1 MSAGGRAKTP
11 ALSTKPP
18 PVDAQGGRRARRKP
32 TPVVDARRIRL
43 LVALLSAVLVLGV
56 PSALGQTVYDKR
68 ADVNRKISGLRE
80 DIEAAKAK
88 EGVLTSDIQAAGQRI
103 EALSGDIGSLTSLIA
118 ELESELAVLRA
129 KLDRLQA
136 RFERQTEDLERLK
149 QQYRLAQQQ
158 LEERLV
164 ELYQSDETDS
174 FGVLLQIQSLGDLLD
189 QLEYFDSIGRQDRA
203 ISLELKRLREA
214 MKVAREKTRETKAQV
229 AKETDAV
236 AAKTAEQIAAK
247 QELEAQQ
254 AAIAAARS
262 QQQGM
267 LANVTE
273 HREEAQE
280 DLEDLEA
287 ASAALAAQIR
297 ASQSSGGGGGA
308 SSGSGQSSSGF
319 IWPVS
324 GVVTSG
330 FGWRWGRMHEGI
342 DISAP
347 CGTPTRA
354 VAAGTVIFSGW
365 MGGYGN
371 LVVVDHGNGL
381 STAYAH
387 LSAIYASGGVGQG
400 QTIGAV
406 GTTGSST
413 GCHLHFE
420 VRVNG
425 GAVDPM
431 GYL

>member
-1 MSAGGRAKTP
+1 
-11 ALSTKPP
+11 
-18 PVDAQGGRRARRKP
+18 
-32 TPVVDARRIRL
+32 VVDARRIRL
-43 LVALLSAVLVLGV
+43 YVALLGGVLALGV
-56 PSALGQTVYDKR
+56 PSALGQSVYDKQ

-88 EGVLTSDIQAAGQRI
+88 EGVLTSEIQAAGQRI
-103 EALSGDIGSLTSLIA
+103 EALSGDIGALSSLIA
-118 ELESELAVLRA
+118 ELEADLAVLRA

-136 RFERQTEDLERLK
+136 RFEQQTRDLERLK
-149 QQYRLAQQQ
+149 QQYRIAQAQ

-174 FGVLLQIQSLGDLLD
+174 FGVILQVQSLGDLLD

-203 ISLELKRLREA
+203 ISRELKRLREA
-214 MKVAREKTRETKAQV
+214 MKVAREKTRDTKAQV
-229 AKETDAV
+229 AKETDAL

-247 QELEAQQ
+247 QELEVQQ
-254 AAIAAARS
+254 SALAAARS
-262 QQQGM
+262 QKEGV
-267 LANVTE
+267 LANVHEDRE
-273 HREEAQE
+273 HALE
-280 DLEDLEA
+280 DLEELEA

-297 ASQSSGGGGGA
+297 AAQSSSGGGGGGGG

-342 DISAP
+342 DISVG
-347 CGTPTRA
+347 CGTPIRA
-354 VAAGTVIFSGW
+354 VASGTVIFSGW

-371 LVVVDHGNGL
+371 LVVIDHGNGL
-381 STAYAH
+381 ATAYAH
-387 LSAIYASGGVGQG
+387 QSAIYASGGVGQG

>member
-1 MSAGGRAKTP
+1 
-11 ALSTKPP
+11 L
-18 PVDAQGGRRARRKP
+18 RARRNP
-32 TPVVDARRIRL
+32 IPVVDARRIRL
-43 LVALLSAVLVLGV
+43 SVALVGAVLVLIV
-56 PSALGQTVYDKR
+56 PSALAQTVYDKQ

-80 DIEAAKAK
+80 DIEAAKTE

-103 EALSGDIGSLTSLIA
+103 EALSGDIGALTSLIA
-118 ELESELAVLRA
+118 ELETELAEQRA
-129 KLDRLQA
+129 KLERLQA
-136 RFERQTEDLERLK
+136 RFEQQTRDLKRLK
-149 QQYRLAQQQ
+149 EQYRLAQQQ

-164 ELYQSDETDS
+164 ELYQSEETDS
-174 FGVLLQIQSLGDLLD
+174 FGVLLQVQSLGDLLD

-203 ISLELKRLREA
+203 ISSELKRLRGE
-214 MKVAREKTRETKAQV
+214 MKIAREKTRDTKAQV
-229 AKETDAV
+229 AKETEAL

-254 AAIAAARS
+254 SALAEARS
-262 QQQGM
+262 QQQGV
-267 LANVTE
+267 LADVQG

-280 DLEDLEA
+280 DLQALEA

-297 ASQSSGGGGGA
+297 AAQSSGGGGG
-308 SSGSGQSSSGF
+308 SSGSGTSSSGF
-319 IWPVS
+319 IWPVN

-342 DISAP
+342 DISAA
-347 CGTPTRA
+347 CGTPIRA
-354 VAAGTVIFSGW
+354 VASGTVIFSGW

-371 LVVVDHGNGL
+371 LVVIDHGNGL
-381 STAYAH
+381 ATAYAH
-387 LSAIYASGGVGQG
+387 QSAIYASGAVSQG

>member
-1 MSAGGRAKTP
+1 
-11 ALSTKPP
+11 
-18 PVDAQGGRRARRKP
+18 
-32 TPVVDARRIRL
+32 
-43 LVALLSAVLVLGV
+43 VLGA
-56 PSALGQTVYDKR
+56 PSALGQSVYDKQ

-88 EGVLTSDIQAAGQRI
+88 EGVLTSEIQAAGQRI
-103 EALSGDIGSLTSLIA
+103 EALSGDIGALSSLIA
-118 ELESELAVLRA
+118 ELEADLAVLRA

-136 RFERQTEDLERLK
+136 RFEQQTRDLERLK
-149 QQYRLAQQQ
+149 QQYRIAQAQ

-174 FGVLLQIQSLGDLLD
+174 FGVLLQVQSLGDLLD

-203 ISLELKRLREA
+203 IARELKRLREA
-214 MKVAREKTRETKAQV
+214 MKVAREKTRDTKAQV
-229 AKETDAV
+229 AKETDAL

-254 AAIAAARS
+254 SALAAARS
-262 QQQGM
+262 QKEGV
-267 LANVTE
+267 LTNVHEDRE
-273 HREEAQE
+273 HAQE
-280 DLEDLEA
+280 DLEALEA

-297 ASQSSGGGGGA
+297 AAQSSGGGGGGGGG

-347 CGTPTRA
+347 CGTPIRA

-371 LVVVDHGNGL
+371 LVVLDHGNGL

-387 LSAIYASGGVGQG
+387 QSAIYASGGVGQG

>member
-1 MSAGGRAKTP
+1 VAA
-11 ALSTKPP
+11 
-18 PVDAQGGRRARRKP
+18 
-32 TPVVDARRIRL
+32 ARRIRL
-43 LVALLSAVLVLGV
+43 SVAFLSAVLVLGV
-56 PSALGQTVYDKR
+56 PSALGQSVYDKQ

-103 EALSGDIGSLTSLIA
+103 EALSGDIGALTSLIA
-118 ELESELAVLRA
+118 ELEAELATLRA

-136 RFERQTEDLERLK
+136 RFEQQTRDLERLK
-149 QQYRLAQQQ
+149 QQYRLAQRQ

-164 ELYQSDETDS
+164 ELYQSDEADS
-174 FGVLLQIQSLGDLLD
+174 FGVLLQVQSLGDLLD

-203 ISLELKRLREA
+203 ISAELKRLREA
-214 MKVAREKTRETKAQV
+214 MKVAREKTRVTKAQV

-267 LANVTE
+267 LANVKQ

-280 DLEDLEA
+280 NLEDLEA

-297 ASQSSGGGGGA
+297 SMQSSGGGGGGGGTA
-308 SSGSGQSSSGF
+308 SSGSGVSASGF

-342 DISAP
+342 DISAG
-347 CGTPTRA
+347 CGTPIRA

-387 LSAIYASGGVGQG
+387 QSAIYASGGVSQG

>member
-1 MSAGGRAKTP
+1 M
-11 ALSTKPP
+11 
-18 PVDAQGGRRARRKP
+18 
-32 TPVVDARRIRL
+32 VDARRIRL
-43 LVALLSAVLVLGV
+43 SVALLGAVLVLGV
-56 PSALGQTVYDKR
+56 PSALGQSVYDKQ
-68 ADVNRKISGLRE
+68 ADVNRKISGLRD

-88 EGVLTSDIQAAGQRI
+88 EGVLTSEIQAAGQRI
-103 EALSGDIGSLTSLIA
+103 EALSGDIGALTSLIA
-118 ELESELAVLRA
+118 ELEADLAEMRA
-129 KLDRLQA
+129 KLDRLRA
-136 RFERQTEDLERLK
+136 RFEQQTEDLERLK
-149 QQYRLAQQQ
+149 QQYRLAQEQ

-174 FGVLLQIQSLGDLLD
+174 FGVLLQVQSLGDLLD

-203 ISLELKRLREA
+203 ISRELKRLREA

-229 AKETDAV
+229 AKETDAL

-254 AAIAAARS
+254 SALAAARS
-262 QQQGM
+262 EKQGV
-267 LANVTE
+267 LSNVHE

-280 DLEDLEA
+280 DLAALEA

-297 ASQSSGGGGGA
+297 AAQASSSSGGGGG
-308 SSGSGQSSSGF
+308 SSGSGTSSSGF
-319 IWPVS
+319 IWPVG

-347 CGTPTRA
+347 CGTPIRA

-381 STAYAH
+381 ATAYAH
-387 LSAIYASGGVGQG
+387 QSAIYASGGVGQG

>member
-1 MSAGGRAKTP
+1 
-11 ALSTKPP
+11 
-18 PVDAQGGRRARRKP
+18 
-32 TPVVDARRIRL
+32 VVDARRIRL
-43 LVALLSAVLVLGV
+43 SVALVGAVLVLGV
-56 PSALGQTVYDKR
+56 PSALGQSVYDKQ
-68 ADVNRKISGLRE
+68 AEVNRKISGLRD

-88 EGVLTSDIQAAGQRI
+88 EGVLTSEIQAAGQRI
-103 EALSGDIGSLTSLIA
+103 EALSGDIGALTSLIA
-118 ELESELAVLRA
+118 ELEADLAALRA

-136 RFERQTEDLERLK
+136 RFEQQTEDLERLK

-164 ELYQSDETDS
+164 QLYQSDETDS
-174 FGVLLQIQSLGDLLD
+174 FGVLLQVQSLGDLLD

-203 ISLELKRLREA
+203 ISRELKRLREA
-214 MKVAREKTRETKAQV
+214 MKAAREKTRVTKAQV
-229 AKETDAV
+229 AKETDAL

-254 AAIAAARS
+254 SALAAARS
-262 QQQGM
+262 QKQGV
-267 LANVTE
+267 LANVHE

-280 DLEDLEA
+280 DLEALEA

-297 ASQSSGGGGGA
+297 AAQASSSGGGGGG
-308 SSGSGQSSSGF
+308 SSGSGTSSSGF

-330 FGWRWGRMHEGI
+330 FGYRWGRMHEGI

-347 CGTPTRA
+347 CGTPIRA
-354 VAAGTVIFSGW
+354 VAAGTIIFSGW

-381 STAYAH
+381 ATAYAH
-387 LSAIYASGGVGQG
+387 QSAIYASGGVGQG

>member
-1 MSAGGRAKTP
+1 
-11 ALSTKPP
+11 
-18 PVDAQGGRRARRKP
+18 
-32 TPVVDARRIRL
+32 VVDARRIRL
-43 LVALLSAVLVLGV
+43 SLALLGAVLVLGV
-56 PSALGQTVYDKR
+56 PSALGQSLYDR
-68 ADVNRKISGLRE
+68 QSDVNRKISGLRE

-88 EGVLTSDIQAAGQRI
+88 EGVLTSEIQAAGQRI
-103 EALSGDIGSLTSLIA
+103 EALSGDIGALTSLIA
-118 ELESELAVLRA
+118 ELEADLAALRA
-129 KLDRLQA
+129 KLDRLEA
-136 RFERQTEDLERLK
+136 RFEQQTRDLERLK

-174 FGVLLQIQSLGDLLD
+174 FGVILQVQSLGDLLD

-203 ISLELKRLREA
+203 ISAELKRLRNA
-214 MKVAREKTRETKAQV
+214 MKVAREKTRVTKAQV
-229 AKETDAV
+229 AEETDAL

-254 AAIAAARS
+254 SALATARS
-262 QQQGM
+262 QQQGV
-267 LANVTE
+267 LATVKDN
-273 HREEAQE
+273 REEAE
-280 DLEDLEA
+280 EDLEA
-287 ASAALAAQIR
+287 MQAASASLAAQIR
-297 ASQSSGGGGGA
+297 AAQAASSSGGGGGGGG
-308 SSGSGQSSSGF
+308 SSGSGVSSSGF

-330 FGWRWGRMHEGI
+330 FGYRWGRMHEGI

-347 CGTPTRA
+347 CGTPIRA
-354 VAAGTVIFSGW
+354 AAGGTIIFSGY

-381 STAYAH
+381 ATAYAH
-387 LSAIYASGGVGQG
+387 QSAIYASGGVGQG

>member
-1 MSAGGRAKTP
+1 
-11 ALSTKPP
+11 
-18 PVDAQGGRRARRKP
+18 
-32 TPVVDARRIRL
+32 VVDARRIRL
-43 LVALLSAVLVLGV
+43 YVALLGGVLALGV
-56 PSALGQTVYDKR
+56 PSALGQSVYDKQ

-88 EGVLTSDIQAAGQRI
+88 EGVLTSEIQAAGQRI
-103 EALSGDIGSLTSLIA
+103 EALSGDIGSLSSLIA
-118 ELESELAVLRA
+118 ELEADLAVLRA

-136 RFERQTEDLERLK
+136 RFEQQTRDLERLK
-149 QQYRLAQQQ
+149 QQYRIAQAQ

-174 FGVLLQIQSLGDLLD
+174 FGVILQVQSLGDLLD

-203 ISLELKRLREA
+203 ISRELKRLREA
-214 MKVAREKTRETKAQV
+214 MKVAREKTRDTKAQV
-229 AKETDAV
+229 AKETDAL

-247 QELEAQQ
+247 QELEVQQ
-254 AAIAAARS
+254 SALAAARS
-262 QQQGM
+262 QKEGV
-267 LANVTE
+267 LANVHEDRE
-273 HREEAQE
+273 HAQE
-280 DLEDLEA
+280 DLEELEA

-297 ASQSSGGGGGA
+297 AAQSSSGGGGGGGG

-342 DISAP
+342 DISVG
-347 CGTPTRA
+347 CGTPIRA
-354 VAAGTVIFSGW
+354 VASGTVIFSGW

-371 LVVVDHGNGL
+371 LVVIDHGNGL
-381 STAYAH
+381 ATAYAH
-387 LSAIYASGGVGQG
+387 QSAIYASGGVGQG

>member
-1 MSAGGRAKTP
+1 M
-11 ALSTKPP
+11 
-18 PVDAQGGRRARRKP
+18 
-32 TPVVDARRIRL
+32 VDARRIRL
-43 LVALLSAVLVLGV
+43 YVALLGGVLALGV
-56 PSALGQTVYDKR
+56 PSALGQSVYDKQ

-88 EGVLTSDIQAAGQRI
+88 EGVLTSEIQAAGQRI
-103 EALSGDIGSLTSLIA
+103 EALSGDIGSLSSLIA
-118 ELESELAVLRA
+118 ELEADLAVLRA

-136 RFERQTEDLERLK
+136 RFEQQTRDLERLK
-149 QQYRLAQQQ
+149 QQYRIAQAQ

-174 FGVLLQIQSLGDLLD
+174 FGVILQVQSLGDLLD

-203 ISLELKRLREA
+203 ISRELKRLREA
-214 MKVAREKTRETKAQV
+214 MKVAREKTRDTKAQV
-229 AKETDAV
+229 AKETDAL

-247 QELEAQQ
+247 QELEVQQ
-254 AAIAAARS
+254 SALAAARS
-262 QQQGM
+262 QKEGV
-267 LANVTE
+267 LANVHEDRE
-273 HREEAQE
+273 HALE
-280 DLEDLEA
+280 DLEELEA

-297 ASQSSGGGGGA
+297 AAQSSSGGGGGGGG

-330 FGWRWGRMHEGI
+330 FGWRWGRMHQGI
-342 DISAP
+342 DISVG
-347 CGTPTRA
+347 CGTPIRA
-354 VAAGTVIFSGW
+354 VASGTVIFSGW

-371 LVVVDHGNGL
+371 LVVIDHGNGL
-381 STAYAH
+381 ATAYAH
-387 LSAIYASGGVGQG
+387 QSAIYASGGVGQG

>member
-1 MSAGGRAKTP
+1 
-11 ALSTKPP
+11 
-18 PVDAQGGRRARRKP
+18 
-32 TPVVDARRIRL
+32 VVDARRIRL
-43 LVALLSAVLVLGV
+43 SVALLGAVLALGV
-56 PSALGQTVYDKR
+56 PSALGQTVYDKQ
-68 ADVNRKISGLRE
+68 ADVNRKISGLRD

-88 EGVLTSDIQAAGQRI
+88 EGVLTSEIQAAGQRI

-118 ELESELAVLRA
+118 ELEADLAELRA
-129 KLDRLQA
+129 KLNRLKA
-136 RFERQTEDLERLK
+136 RFEQQTEDLERLK
-149 QQYRLAQQQ
+149 QQYRLAQAQ

-174 FGVLLQIQSLGDLLD
+174 FGVLLQVQSLGDLLD

-203 ISLELKRLREA
+203 ISRELKRLREA
-214 MKVAREKTRETKAQV
+214 MKVARERTRETKAQV
-229 AKETDAV
+229 AKETDAL

-254 AAIAAARS
+254 SALAAARS
-262 QQQGM
+262 QKQGV
-267 LANVTE
+267 LSNVHEDRE
-273 HREEAQE
+273 HAQE
-280 DLEDLEA
+280 DLEALEA

-297 ASQSSGGGGGA
+297 AAQSSSGGGGGGG

-342 DISAP
+342 DISAG
-347 CGTPTRA
+347 CGTPIRA
-354 VAAGTVIFSGW
+354 AASGTIIFSGY

-387 LSAIYASGGVGQG
+387 QSAIYASGGVSQG

>member
-1 MSAGGRAKTP
+1 M
-11 ALSTKPP
+11 
-18 PVDAQGGRRARRKP
+18 VDAH
-32 TPVVDARRIRL
+32 RIRL
-43 LVALLSAVLVLGV
+43 SVALLGAVLALGV
-56 PSALGQTVYDKR
+56 PSALGQSVYDR
-68 ADVNRKISGLRE
+68 QADLNRKISGLRE
-80 DIEAAKAK
+80 DIAAAKAK
-88 EGVLTSDIQAAGQRI
+88 EGVLTSEIQAAGQRI

-118 ELESELAVLRA
+118 ELEADLAEMRA
-129 KLDRLQA
+129 KLARLQA
-136 RFERQTEDLERLK
+136 RFEQQTEDLERLK

-164 ELYQSDETDS
+164 QLYQSDEADS
-174 FGVLLQIQSLGDLLD
+174 FGVLLQVQSLGDLLD

-203 ISLELKRLREA
+203 ISRELKRLREA
-214 MKVAREKTRETKAQV
+214 MKVAREKTRVTKAQV
-229 AKETDAV
+229 AEETDAL

-254 AAIAAARS
+254 AALAAARS
-262 QQQGM
+262 EKQGV
-267 LANVTE
+267 LSNVHE
-273 HREEAQE
+273 DREGAQE

-287 ASAALAAQIR
+287 ESAALAAQIR
-297 ASQSSGGGGGA
+297 AAQASSSGGGG
-308 SSGSGQSSSGF
+308 STGSGVSASGF

-330 FGWRWGRMHEGI
+330 FGYRWGRMHEGI

-347 CGTPTRA
+347 CGTPIRA

-381 STAYAH
+381 ATAYAH
-387 LSAIYASGGVGQG
+387 QSAIYASGGVGQG